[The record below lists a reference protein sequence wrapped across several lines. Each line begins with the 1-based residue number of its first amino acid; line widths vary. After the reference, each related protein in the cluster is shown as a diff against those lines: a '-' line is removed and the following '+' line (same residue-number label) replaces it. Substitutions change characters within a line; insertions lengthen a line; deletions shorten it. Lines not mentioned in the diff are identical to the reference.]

1 MTRRP
6 AAARPP
12 APRGWHRAA
21 LTVREALLFE
31 AGIKLGGLFHQ
42 YLGTPVSSKTA
53 TQLERTIE
61 RAVAL
66 QPFVRSIRVRI
77 RPDREG
83 PAGAGK
89 FAYHYLTARML
100 DVVVTLRAG
109 DEEVVA
115 TLKMRPRLRYP
126 LMSVLR
132 ARRDPAGPR

>member
-1 MTRRP
+1 LTPERTTVRRS
-6 AAARPP
+6 
-12 APRGWHRAA
+12 APSGWHRAS

-31 AGIKLGGLFHQ
+31 AGVKLGGVFHQ
-42 YLGTPVSSKTA
+42 YLGTPVSGKTA

-83 PAGAGK
+83 PTGTGK

-100 DVVVTLRAG
+100 DVEVTLGAG
-109 DEEVVA
+109 NEEVVA

-132 ARRDPAGPR
+132 ARRSPARRR